1 MTREKLRIGL
11 FGYGCVGQGLHDVL
25 NSSRGF
31 RADIVRICV
40 KDRNKKRRIP
50 MSNFTFDKND
60 ILNDRRKI
68 LYTTITKA
76 NRNAVLSLLNKKGI
90 QYENHVKDYY
100 FIYI

>member
-1 MTREKLRIGL
+1 MKNKQELID
-11 FGYGCVGQGLHDVL
+11 YVAHQL
-25 NSSRGF
+25 N
-31 RADIVRICV
+31 ITLE
-40 KDRNKKRRIP
+40 N
-50 MSNFTFDKND
+50 NKND

>member
-1 MTREKLRIGL
+1 MKNKQELID
-11 FGYGCVGQGLHDVL
+11 YVAHQL
-25 NSSRGF
+25 N
-31 RADIVRICV
+31 ITLEN
-40 KDRNKKRRIP
+40 NK
-50 MSNFTFDKND
+50 SD